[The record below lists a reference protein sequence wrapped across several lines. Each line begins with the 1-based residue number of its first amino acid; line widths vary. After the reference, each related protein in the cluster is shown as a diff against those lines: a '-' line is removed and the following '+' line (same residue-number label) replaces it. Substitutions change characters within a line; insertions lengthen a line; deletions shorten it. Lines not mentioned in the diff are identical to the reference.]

1 MPAPKPRHLLLLTLC
16 ACATPSLAATDS
28 DFDPD
33 FGNSG
38 YTRSFFDLTGD
49 NRDYALALSQE
60 PSGTYVVAGEVR
72 STSATGIN
80 VGIARIS
87 RTTGSQQTKYSA
99 DAGFASVRAVTT
111 DFVGRTV
118 VVGTSANAADGRPD
132 LAIVR
137 FVGTNGNLDSNFS
150 GDGVLSYDSPNT
162 SNATDMPLAVV
173 DRSDAS
179 LYVLVEE
186 TPVSG
191 DHPYVIVSV
200 SENGQTLSTLPL
212 GGTTI
217 GFNGGNMLLQPDG
230 KLLVVVNVAI
240 SVGCLRP
247 RLFRF
252 APNTLA
258 NLDSGFGSGGIT
270 TLLPPAGIPNCAPAV
285 NSIALDGQGRI
296 LLGGYAASVG
306 ASAGW
311 VARLTANGTLDSSF
325 SADGWAQLDRPIN
338 GDFHYVFGI
347 GAQSDGAVL
356 AGGTFVHTNASIGE
370 RPIVSRL
377 TPAGVND
384 TSYGGNVS
392 HRVYTAAVGTLTQQN
407 AVAMLVD
414 GNKAVL
420 AGITLATAPA
430 DYDYLVVRSTGPL
443 LRNGFE

>member
-1 MPAPKPRHLLLLTLC
+1 MPTLRSLLSLTLC
-16 ACATPSLAATDS
+16 ACAMPLMAATDS

-49 NRDYALALSQE
+49 NSDYALALAQE
-60 PSGTYVVAGEVR
+60 PSGTYVVAGAVR

-87 RTTGSQQTKYSA
+87 RTTGAQLTKYNA
-99 DAGFASVRAVTT
+99 DAGFATVRAVTT
-111 DFVGRTV
+111 DLIGRAV

-137 FVGTNGNLDSNFS
+137 FVGTSGNLDTNFS
-150 GDGVLSYDSPNT
+150 GDGMLSYDSPNT
-162 SNATDMPLAVV
+162 SNATDTPLAVV
-173 DRSDAS
+173 DRPDGS

-186 TPVSG
+186 MPANNA

-212 GGTTI
+212 GSTTF
-217 GFNGGNMLLQPDG
+217 GYNGGNMLLQPDG

-240 SVGCLRP
+240 SSGCLRP

-252 APNTLA
+252 AANTLT
-258 NLDSGFGSGGIT
+258 NLDAGFGSGGIS
-270 TLLPPAGIPNCAPAV
+270 TLAPPTGVPNCAPAV
-285 NSIALDGQGRI
+285 SSIALDPQGRI
-296 LLGGYAASVG
+296 LLGGYAASFS

-311 VARLTANGTLDSSF
+311 VTRLTANGALDSSF
-325 SADGWAQLDRPIN
+325 SGDGWAQLDRPVN
-338 GDFHYVFGI
+338 GDFHYVFGV

-356 AGGTFVHTNASIGE
+356 AGGTFVHANASIGE

-377 TPAGVND
+377 TPTGLND
-384 TSYGGNVS
+384 TNYGGNVS

-407 AVAMLVD
+407 ALAMLVD
-414 GNKAVL
+414 ANKAVL
-420 AGITLATAPA
+420 AGITLANAPA
-430 DYDYLVVRSTGPL
+430 DYDFLVVRSTGPL